1 MSDEEKG
8 DLKPILIPRTHTLN
22 RTTTARVQ
30 LPTEGGDRRV
40 PIEFRTLSIQVYDSQ
55 RFVNTL
61 SNKEKQSDSDFF
73 SSLDVHQ
80 LPADQVCHRF
90 NVSPSAG
97 LDSGA
102 AEKRL
107 KRNGPNRLARKK
119 SDMWKRVLRYLFG
132 DFCSILWIGV
142 IIFFIS
148 WKPLGNPPAPYNLAL
163 AIVVILVILMQATF
177 SALQDFS
184 AKRVMD
190 SIMTLIPEN
199 ASVLRDGVQTT
210 VPSDQLVVGDIVQL
224 SMGQKVPADMRIIKA
239 SSDLKFDRAI
249 LTGESMAKALR

>member
-1 MSDEEKG
+1 MNDVEK
-8 DLKPILIPRTHTLN
+8 DLKPILIPHTLTLD
-22 RTTTARVQ
+22 RTNTARVQ
-30 LPTEGGDRRV
+30 LPDAGGDRRV

-55 RFVNTL
+55 RFTNPV
-61 SNKEKQSDSDFF
+61 KEKQTDSDFF
-73 SSLDVHQ
+73 GSLDVHL
-80 LPADQVCHRF
+80 LPGEQVCHRF

-97 LDSGA
+97 LDSVA

-107 KRNGPNRLARKK
+107 KRNGLNRLARRK
-119 SDMWKRVLRYLFG
+119 SEMWKKVLRYLFG

-148 WKPLGNPPAPYNLAL
+148 WRPLGNPPAPYNLAL
-163 AIVVILVILMQATF
+163 AIVVILVILMQAIF

-199 ASVLRDGVQTT
+199 AVVWRDGVQTT
-210 VPSDQLVVGDIVQL
+210 VPSEQLVVGDMVQL

-249 LTGESMAKALR
+249 LTGEQSHN